1 MFPDN
6 AEELWDDLGDYEE
19 ESSCFDN
26 HSEED
31 LKNELAFLQ
40 EIKRLKELGKFIFVF
55 EQRYVF

>member
-19 ESSCFDN
+19 ESACFDN

-31 LKNELAFLQ
+31 LKNELTFLQ
-40 EIKRLKELGKFIFVF
+40 EIKRLKESGKFIFVF